1 MENLRKIAVY
11 FLRNTNIMRLVFIL
25 LMLIVTNSLSG
36 SPECAKLLGDE
47 NDFKSVSLSDPDA
60 TRQTRALYANLKKL
74 SVEHI
79 LFGHQDALAYGV
91 NWRKES
97 SAIRSDINDVCGQ
110 FPSVFGWDV
119 SKLGTTDYNIDSVYF
134 NDMRNLIIEAYKMG
148 SINTISWHAD
158 NFVTQ
163 GDSWD
168 VGENVV
174 AAILPGGVKHEA
186 YKARLDLL
194 ADFFKS
200 LHTGFLFKRYVPVV
214 FRPFH
219 EHTGG
224 WFWWGQPHCSQ
235 EEYKAL
241 WKFTV
246 TYLRDIGNVHNV
258 LYCYSPDIFTDKLH
272 YLECYPG
279 DKYVDILG
287 FDDYHDVNPL
297 NDPSELTRRLRILV
311 DIADEK
317 DKVAAFTETGLEAI
331 PEDNWWT
338 DRLLHYITADPV
350 ASRIAW
356 VLVWRNARP
365 THHYAPYP
373 GHTSV
378 PNFLEFCQDSIIM
391 MADQTPKLYKAK
403 QRAAARKKQ
412 QALNP

>member
-1 MENLRKIAVY
+1 
-11 FLRNTNIMRLVFIL
+11 MRLFLFVL
-25 LMLIVTNSLSG
+25 TLVATNNLTGYAQGSG
-36 SPECAKLLGDE
+36 PLDAEDGFESIR
-47 NDFKSVSLSDPDA
+47 LSDPDA

-74 SVEHI
+74 SSEHI
-79 LFGHQDALAYGV
+79 LFGHQDDLAYGV
-91 NWRKES
+91 NWRDGS

-110 FPSVFGWDV
+110 FPSVFGWDLG
-119 SKLGTTDYNIDSVYF
+119 KLGTTEYNIDTVYF
-134 NDMRNLIIEAYKMG
+134 KNIRKWIIDAYKMG
-148 SINTISWHAD
+148 SVNTISWHVD
-158 NFVTQ
+158 NFVTL

-174 AAILPGGVKHEA
+174 AAILPGGAKHED
-186 YKARLDLL
+186 YKARLDLM

-200 LHTGFLFKRYVPVV
+200 LYTGVLFKRHVPVV

-224 WFWWGQPHCSQ
+224 WFWWGQPHCSP

-246 TYLRDIGNVHNV
+246 EYLRDVGDVHNV
-258 LYCYSPDIFTDKLH
+258 LYCYSPDIFIDRAH

-279 DKYVDILG
+279 DEYVDILG

-311 DIADEK
+311 ELADEK
-317 DKVAAFTETGLEAI
+317 DKIAALTETGLEAI

-350 ASRIAW
+350 ARKIAW

-365 THHYAPYP
+365 SHHYAPYP
-373 GHTSV
+373 GHSSA
-378 PNFLEFCQDSIIM
+378 PNFLEFCQNPIIM
-391 MADQTPKLYKAK
+391 MSDQTPKLYKVN
-403 QRAAARKKQ
+403 QRGTTNKKQ
-412 QALNP
+412 ALKP